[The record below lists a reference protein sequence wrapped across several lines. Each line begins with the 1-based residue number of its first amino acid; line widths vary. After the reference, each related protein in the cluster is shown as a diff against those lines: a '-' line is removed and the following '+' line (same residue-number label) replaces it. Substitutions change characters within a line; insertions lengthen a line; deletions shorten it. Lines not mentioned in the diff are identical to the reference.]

1 MFDSQNQSER
11 LVVEQQEEHRF
22 IIQDLPSGT
31 L

>member
-11 LVVEQQEEHRF
+11 LVVEQQEEHHF
-22 IIQDLPSGT
+22 IMQDLPSGT